1 VIQSWDV
8 AGVKADD
15 DSLPAYVV
23 WVLIACVAGVMLVT
37 AIIVVVI
44 LCHRRRRT
52 DKRAHSEPANDESVF
67 PPSLC
72 VFAVPIFAAR
82 RYTVGWLR
90 GPAVEKRSLAGRC
103 AFAVLRSTC
112 S

>member
-1 VIQSWDV
+1 MIQSWDV

-72 VFAVPIFAAR
+72 VFAVPIFTTR
-82 RYTVGWLR
+82 RYAQR
-90 GPAVEKRSLAGRC
+90 GVRYGSASVCLSQPGILSKLPN
-103 AFAVLRSTC
+103 
-112 S
+112 